1 VKRVPQ
7 KVDPHLDD
15 PTPGREAKAMKETI
29 KVVLVVLG
37 ATLFL
42 GSCASIGPSRVT
54 HDRFDYTT
62 AISQSW
68 QSQMLLNIV
77 KLRYGDTPVFLDVA
91 SVINSY
97 ELSGSA
103 SLGANWKFHPSYES
117 GASIGAG
124 GFYADR
130 PTITYSPSTGEKFS
144 KSMLTPIPPSA
155 IFFFIQAGYS
165 VNPVFRVLV
174 QSINGIRNSYSGAGR
189 IRPADPGFYLFIEK
203 MTRIQDSGAYEIR
216 VQKSTEREAIAA
228 VFSDKVDE
236 KTEADITEVRKM
248 LGLDPTAR
256 EFRVVYGSIASD
268 DKEIAILT
276 RSVLQVLVNLASSI
290 EVPETHVAEKRVI
303 PSLAEKTASGS
314 PVPPIMRI
322 WSSSQRPKD
331 AFVAVPYRN
340 HWFWIDDKD
349 LGSKGLFSFLMF
361 ILNLV
366 DTGVKEGA
374 PVVTIPAR

>member
-1 VKRVPQ
+1 
-7 KVDPHLDD
+7 L
-15 PTPGREAKAMKETI
+15 
-29 KVVLVVLG
+29 
-37 ATLFL
+37 
-42 GSCASIGPSRVT
+42 
-54 HDRFDYTT
+54 
-62 AISQSW
+62 
-68 QSQMLLNIV
+68 LLNMV
-77 KLRYGDTPVFLDVA
+77 KLRYGDTPVFLDVT

-97 ELSGSA
+97 EVSGSA

-117 GASIGAG
+117 GASAGAT

-155 IFFFIQAGYS
+155 IFFFIQAGYN
-165 VNPVFRVLV
+165 VEAVFRVLV
-174 QSINGIRNSYSGAGR
+174 QSINGIRNSFGGIAKT
-189 IRPADPGFYLFIEK
+189 RPADPEFYLLIER
-203 MTRIQDSGAYEIR
+203 MRRIQDSGAYEIR
-216 VQKSTEREAIAA
+216 VQKSTEREALAA

-248 LGLDPTAR
+248 LGLDPKAR
-256 EFRVVYGSIASD
+256 DFRVVYGSIAAND
-268 DKEIAILT
+268 REIAILS

-290 EVPETHVAEKRVI
+290 EVPETHVAEKRVS
-303 PSLAEKTASGS
+303 PSLVEEAAGGN
-314 PVPPIMRI
+314 PVKPVMRI
-322 WSSSQRPKD
+322 RSSSQKPED

-349 LGSKGLFSFLMF
+349 LGSKGLFSFFMF
-361 ILNLV
+361 IFNLV

>member
-1 VKRVPQ
+1 MRVVPIF
-7 KVDPHLDD
+7 LLA
-15 PTPGREAKAMKETI
+15 T
-29 KVVLVVLG
+29 VLLLSG
-37 ATLFL
+37 
-42 GSCASIGPSRVT
+42 CAGIGPGTVVR
-54 HDRFDYTT
+54 DRFDYTM
-62 AISQSW
+62 AISESW
-68 QSQMLLNIV
+68 KSQMLLNMV

-97 ELSGSA
+97 EISGSGSA
-103 SLGANWKFHPSYES
+103 GANWQFHPAYQS
-117 GASIGAG
+117 GASIGAT

-144 KSMLTPIPPSA
+144 KSMLTPIPPSS

-165 VNPVFRVLV
+165 TNPVFRVLV
-174 QSINGIRNSYSGAGR
+174 QSINGIRNSYGGAGR
-189 IRPADPGFYLFIEK
+189 IRPADPEFYLFIEK

-216 VQKSTEREAIAA
+216 IQKSTAREALAA

-248 LGLDPTAR
+248 LGLDPKAR

-276 RSVLQVLVNLASSI
+276 RSVLQVILNLASCI
-290 EVPETHVAEKRVI
+290 EVPEIHVAEKRVI
-303 PSLAEKTASGS
+303 PSFAEKTASGS
-314 PVPPIMRI
+314 PVPPMMRI
-322 WSSSQRPKD
+322 WSSSQKPED

>member
-1 VKRVPQ
+1 
-7 KVDPHLDD
+7 
-15 PTPGREAKAMKETI
+15 
-29 KVVLVVLG
+29 
-37 ATLFL
+37 
-42 GSCASIGPSRVT
+42 
-54 HDRFDYTT
+54 
-62 AISQSW
+62 
-68 QSQMLLNIV
+68 MLLNMV
-77 KLRYGDTPVFLDVA
+77 KLRYGDTPVFLDVG

-97 ELSGSA
+97 ELSGSLSA
-103 SLGANWKFHPSYES
+103 GANWTFHPAYGS
-117 GASIGAG
+117 GANAGAA

-130 PTITYSPSTGEKFS
+130 PAITYSPSTGEKFS

-189 IRPADPGFYLFIEK
+189 IRPADPEFYLFIEK
-203 MTRIQDSGAYEIR
+203 MIRIQDSGAYEIR
-216 VQKSTEREAIAA
+216 IQKSTEREALAA

-248 LGLDPTAR
+248 LGLDPKAR

-276 RSVLQVLVNLASSI
+276 RSVLQVILNLASCI

-322 WSSSQRPKD
+322 RSSSQKPED